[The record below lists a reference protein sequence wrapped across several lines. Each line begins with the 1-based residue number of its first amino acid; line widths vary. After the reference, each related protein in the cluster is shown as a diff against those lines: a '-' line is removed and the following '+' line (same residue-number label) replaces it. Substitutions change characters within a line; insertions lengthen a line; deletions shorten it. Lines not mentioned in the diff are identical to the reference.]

1 MTTLLLKK
9 TALTA
14 LAQSI
19 ALKKGHR
26 SQWSK
31 SVSLFA
37 AEIIAD
43 CEEWAEGLPIDLSA
57 AQLEAAL
64 LRGANDW
71 AQYFSGACG
80 RHIATVELSE
90 LLYTRPAYRRRFIN
104 LDPHQQI
111 EVVSGAYQE
120 AANAVKAAYFE
131 LIGGLKGESVA
142 MAIHCL
148 MDYAGASEVWLY
160 RTGSHVT
167 QGGACFDHYAAFRM
181 VNDCLI
187 NVSYDIAKVT
197 GISTD
202 KRGNLL
208 IRSFH
213 GETAFITDKL
223 KAALEASPFIF
234 EGENLPVIRR
244 TW

>member
-9 TALTA
+9 TALINR
-14 LAQSI
+14 AQSI
-19 ALKKGHR
+19 ALKDGHR

-31 SVSLFA
+31 GVSLFA
-37 AEIIAD
+37 AEIIED
-43 CEEWAEGLPIDLSA
+43 CEEWTEGLPVDLHLNT
-57 AQLEAAL
+57 LETAL
-64 LRGANDW
+64 LRGATDW

-80 RHIATVELSE
+80 RHIATVELAE
-90 LLYTRPAYRRRFIN
+90 ILAPASDRARFIN
-104 LDPHQQI
+104 SGDVI
-111 EVVSGAYQE
+111 ETAGRAYDQ
-120 AANAVKAAYFE
+120 AARAVKSAYWE
-131 LIGGLKGESVA
+131 LVSSLKGESVA
-142 MAIHCL
+142 MSIYCL
-148 MDYAGASEVWLY
+148 MDYTGASEVWLY

-167 QGGACFDHYAAFRM
+167 QGGACLDHYAAFRM

-187 NVSYDIAKVT
+187 NVSYDIAKAA
-197 GISTD
+197 GIGTD

-208 IRSFH
+208 IRSFY
-213 GETAFITDKL
+213 GETAFIAGKL

>member
-14 LAQSI
+14 LSQSI
-19 ALKKGHR
+19 ALKKGSR

-31 SVSLFA
+31 GVSLFA
-37 AEIIAD
+37 AEIIED
-43 CEEWAEGLPIDLSA
+43 CPEWAEGLPVDLSA
-57 AQLEAAL
+57 SQLEAAL
-64 LRGANDW
+64 LRNATDW
-71 AQYFSGACG
+71 TQYFSGACG
-80 RHIATVELSE
+80 RHICGAELAEILAPVSA
-90 LLYTRPAYRRRFIN
+90 RVRFISMDAEAFIN
-104 LDPHQQI
+104 EI
-111 EVVSGAYQE
+111 GRAYSQ
-120 AANAVKAAYFE
+120 AARAVKSAYFE
-131 LIGGLKGESVA
+131 LVRSLEGESEA

-148 MDYAGASEVWLY
+148 MRYEGASDVWLY

-187 NVSYDIAKVT
+187 NVTYDIAKAA

-202 KRGNLL
+202 KKGNLL
-208 IRSFH
+208 TRSFH
-213 GETAFITDKL
+213 GETAFIADKL

-234 EGENLPVIRR
+234 EGENLPDIRR